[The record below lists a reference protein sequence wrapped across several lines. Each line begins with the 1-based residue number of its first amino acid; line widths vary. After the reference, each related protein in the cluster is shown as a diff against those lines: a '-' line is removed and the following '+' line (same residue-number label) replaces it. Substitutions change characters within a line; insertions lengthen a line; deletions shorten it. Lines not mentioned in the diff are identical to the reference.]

1 MIKCKMYSKTEFLK
15 MKYFY
20 LNLNFDI
27 LFIFF
32 LLFFVVIWLKY
43 QCLKSDKRFENYPK
57 CAENGH

>member
-1 MIKCKMYSKTEFLK
+1 MYSKTEFLK

-57 CAENGH
+57 CAKNGH